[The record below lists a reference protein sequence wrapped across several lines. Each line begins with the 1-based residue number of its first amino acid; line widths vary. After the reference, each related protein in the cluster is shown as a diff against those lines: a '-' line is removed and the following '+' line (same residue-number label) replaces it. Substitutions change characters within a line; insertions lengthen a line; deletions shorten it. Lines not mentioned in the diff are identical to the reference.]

1 MKKYIKTALLVFAAI
16 LIVIQFV
23 PAGEKNSSKSISSQS
38 FEKTIAVP
46 DAILS
51 HLKSGCYD
59 CHSNNTVYPWYSHVQ
74 PVAWWLNSH
83 IVEGKE
89 HLNFD
94 EFGNLDVESRSKM
107 MEEMIEVIE
116 EHEMPMASYTWLH
129 PKARFNDSTIVAITS
144 WLASQMNVNSTKERI
159 GETNTHQNN

>member
-23 PAGEKNSSKSISSQS
+23 PAGEKNISKSISSQS
-38 FEKTIAVP
+38 FEKTIVVP

-59 CHSNNTVYPWYSHVQ
+59 CHSNNTVYPWYSRVQ

-83 IVEGKE
+83 IIEGKE

-94 EFGNLDVESRSKM
+94 DFGNLDAESRSEM
-107 MEEMIEVIE
+107 MEEMIEVMKE
-116 EHEMPMASYTWLH
+116 REMPMASYTWLH
-129 PKARFNDSTIVAITS
+129 PKARFNDSTIVTITS
-144 WLASQMNVNSTKERI
+144 WLASQMNVNSKKEI
-159 GETNTHQNN
+159 MGDADTQQND